1 MKNIT
6 LQSDPRQNNC
16 RNTTS
21 PAITPPTREW
31 TTGPGRGTLTICIVV
46 VVLFDW
52 GRHKQNPDRGFP
64 FLRSALPYQSLRFAS
79 AMMTTSTPATV
90 QITSVFSDQLQ
101 GQHGT
106 RGTRWKRDSA
116 RDMSPEN

>member
-52 GRHKQNPDRGFP
+52 GRHKQNPDRSNDRGFP

-101 GQHGT
+101 GCI
-106 RGTRWKRDSA
+106 RSVVL
-116 RDMSPEN
+116 SLNC